1 MKKQN
6 LKWINAG
13 IVGLISFLIIG
24 ILIYTWNLLLPS
36 YSDYFQVNAQYFPF
50 FIAHLTPLWVL
61 IHALYLLSVSSR
73 FLFRRIKPLL
83 FWSLVLLCLQIPFWP
98 IFGLVKYYYH
108 FGQQSSWFRLFNV
121 HNQMYLSTYW
131 LSAYL
136 IPLLLLLFVFLFIAY
151 KSLGKKGDAPNK
163 TIPLWLLALSSSLA
177 LLLLWGMAL
186 SYRDAYLLS
195 QAQALGGIKNQF
207 HWIAIY
213 NPLSALVALGKAIFQ
228 SPAIVADL
236 TSTQHVAFVRPNFT
250 AGTWPGFF
258 NGFFYVKMLIM
269 LLFTSLSLWYG
280 FLIHRQD
287 T

>member
-6 LKWINAG
+6 LIWINAG
-13 IVGLISFLIIG
+13 IIALIGFLIIG
-24 ILIYTWNLLLPS
+24 ILIYTWSLFFHN

-61 IHALYLLSVSSR
+61 VHALFLLSVSSR
-73 FLFRRIKPLL
+73 FLYHRIKPLL
-83 FWSLVLLCLQIPFWP
+83 FWSLVLLCLQIPVWP
-98 IFGLVKYYYH
+98 ILGLVNYYYH

-121 HNQMYLSTYW
+121 NNQMYLSTYW

-136 IPLLLLLFVFLFIAY
+136 IPLLLMLFVFLFIAY

-207 HWIAIY
+207 HWFAIY
-213 NPLSALVALGKAIFQ
+213 NPLSALVALVKAIFQ
-228 SPAIVADL
+228 SPALVADL
-236 TSTQHVAFVRPNFT
+236 TSTQHVAFVRPSFT
-250 AGTWPGFF
+250 AGAWPGFF
-258 NGFFYVKMLIM
+258 NGFFYAKMLIM
-269 LLFTSLSLWYG
+269 FLFTSLSLFYG
-280 FLIHRQD
+280 YLIHRQD
-287 T
+287 S